1 MTPTSITMLR
11 REAQA
16 RALTTR
22 QELGISMASPVDIY
36 AAIRRMRLW
45 LLFEPLEGLFGMY
58 QRQEEAAG
66 MVLSVKVHPALQRYT
81 AAHELGHHVMG
92 HTAVLDPADHINR
105 WSNLDPQE
113 LAAQMFAAE
122 FLMPLAAV
130 NTAASALGIRSNA
143 VDEMSVYQLS
153 LRLRTSYTAMI
164 TRLRTLGWYGATV
177 AKRFQ
182 SIQPKEL
189 KLRLLGH
196 PLTDPQADVWLV
208 TDPQEATTIAP
219 LVGDEV
225 VFSFEEMPSSGFRWT
240 PELAD
245 GLDVEREEFI
255 EPPDVDGERRIG
267 GPGRRQVYVSVRAPQ
282 PSQAHFEL
290 RMPWDA
296 EEAPAAAVDVA
307 VQADLRPQPGVDVV
321 QQPALLAI

>member
-1 MTPTSITMLR
+1 MLR

-16 RALTTR
+16 RALTLR
-22 QELGISMASPVDIY
+22 QELGIPMASPVDIY

-58 QRQEEAAG
+58 QRQAEAAG
-66 MVLSVKVHPALQRYT
+66 MVVSVKVHPALQRYT

-105 WSNLDPQE
+105 WSNLDAQE

-130 NTAASALGIRSNA
+130 NTAASALGVQPDA
-143 VDEMSVYQLS
+143 MDEMSVYQLS

-182 SIQPKEL
+182 SVQPKEL
-189 KLRLLGH
+189 KLRLLGR

-208 TDPQEATTIAP
+208 VDPQEATTIAP

-225 VFSFEEMPSSGFRWT
+225 VFSFEETPSTGFRWT

-245 GLDVEREEFI
+245 GLDVEREEFL
-255 EPPDVDGERRIG
+255 EPPDEDGEPRIG
-267 GPGRRQVYVSVRAPQ
+267 GPGRRRLYVSVRSPQ
-282 PSQAHFEL
+282 PSRAQFKL
-290 RMPWDA
+290 RTPWDA
-296 EEAPAAAVDVA
+296 EEADAAAVDVA
-307 VQADLRPQPGVDVV
+307 IEADLRPQPGVDMI